1 VSVGKDSQPDSE
13 ATEVTAGT
21 SWHASIGSTDRMR
34 WITIATCGG
43 LVAAFVLAL
52 IGGFPLDTPMPTHS
66 FGLVEPTCGLTR
78 GSTAIA
84 RGNFALAWQYN
95 PAAFLVM
102 GFGILGLVRTLV
114 GVTTHRWL
122 NATWRFN
129 RVALLLLAAAFI
141 GLWIHQQS
149 NAEFIINSRA

>member
-1 VSVGKDSQPDSE
+1 MHNDSHSSADVDPSDHRGWRVWVGP
-13 ATEVTAGT
+13 
-21 SWHASIGSTDRMR
+21 TDGLR

-43 LVAAFVLAL
+43 LVAAVALAL

-66 FGLVEPTCGLTR
+66 FGWVEPTCGLTR

-84 RGNFALAWQYN
+84 RGDFGLAWQYN

-102 GFGILGLVRTLV
+102 GFGLLGLVRTLV
-114 GVTTHRWL
+114 GITTHHWL

-129 RVALLLLAAAFI
+129 RMALALLAAAFV
-141 GLWIHQQS
+141 GLWIYQQS